1 MFCADSWE
9 GFEMR
14 VMAGAVLV
22 TALVGCASPDG
33 EGQSQSP
40 GVLGVGGPL
49 TDAASVGNGKW
60 LVSCYAALSACT
72 WRSNQVC
79 PTGFAVTNSMS
90 SQEADGS
97 FSADGGSFDSTTK
110 YTLAVTCT

>member
-1 MFCADSWE
+1 
-9 GFEMR
+9 MR
-14 VMAGAVLV
+14 VSVLV
-22 TALVGCASPDG
+22 VALLALGGCASPDG

-90 SQEADGS
+90 SQEADGN
-97 FSADGGSFDSTTK
+97 FSANGGSFGTTTK